1 MSQIRSLSPLKGFRF
16 HGVSSVSLLN
26 NIDAE
31 RWRPGSMWCNN
42 NLLRL
47 QLCQICL
54 KYAVCP
60 KDATN
65 IIFNSETSWYTSP
78 ECSLCNMSWN
88 FSKYLFIFLDRKEK
102 ILLSYTEGKELD
114 MCRSPVASCASLQ
127 ISLLVLHNIMYKIMF
142 ALHYILTSRTHNV

>member
-26 NIDAE
+26 NINAE

-88 FSKYLFIFLDRKEK
+88 FSKYLFIFPDRKEK
-102 ILLSYTEGKELD
+102 ILLSYTEGKELY
-114 MCRSPVASCASLQ
+114 MC
-127 ISLLVLHNIMYKIMF
+127 INIYTYVYTVETKIMSP
-142 ALHYILTSRTHNV
+142 HGILEHFPGEKKC